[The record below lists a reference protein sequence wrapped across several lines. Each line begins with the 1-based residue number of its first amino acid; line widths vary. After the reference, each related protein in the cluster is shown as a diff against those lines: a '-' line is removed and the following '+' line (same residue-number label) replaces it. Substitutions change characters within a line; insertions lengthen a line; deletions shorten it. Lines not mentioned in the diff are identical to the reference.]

1 MSAVAMRVTEKSS
14 GWIPNHAE
22 EATKHIREGEVEDE
36 LEGELAELFEEN
48 VAEDYEARPDE

>member
-1 MSAVAMRVTEKSS
+1 MRVTEKSS